1 MRFCQVTSRDFAVN
15 YTAGCVPFSKYIL
28 TYVGISTFMELRNEK
43 GQSSRV
49 SSTSST
55 HLSPPTGP
63 LARLRILLMA
73 GRVGIEDGHQR
84 PNCCC
89 VAKLALADHDTPD
102 EMHFHE
108 RSALVTGH
116 QLSTVQL
123 RSAACCTQTFQSD

>member
-1 MRFCQVTSRDFAVN
+1 
-15 YTAGCVPFSKYIL
+15 
-28 TYVGISTFMELRNEK
+28 MELRNEK

-108 RSALVTGH
+108 RSALAAYGTPTQH
-116 QLSTVQL
+116 SAAQLSYAQL
-123 RSAACCTQTFQSD
+123 HLLHSNISI